1 MASFMHVAVS
11 ILLLSTLTS
20 AQMRGDNSF
29 AQDICNP
36 NDGDDD
42 VCSDKKPDMDR
53 ELDQM
58 EQDLEDLANLTR
70 GAQDKVVYLKD
81 SETQAQKQAPGSAI
95 YHYLWIEKFFNKSIL
110 SIVQA
115 NEKRIIDLKQMS
127 VQLDQMCKEPCKDTA
142 EIQTVTGKDCQDIA
156 NKGGKVSGLYYVK
169 PARVPEAFLVYCE
182 IDSFGHGWT
191 VLQRVRDVM
200 AVLTSTKNGFSIR
213 KVFGYLSPDDRT
225 EFWLGNEK
233 IFLLS
238 VQSSVPYVLR
248 IEMVD
253 WDGNK
258 KYADYATW
266 TRS

>member
-11 ILLLSTLTS
+11 ILLLSTLTL

-42 VCSDKKPDMDR
+42 GIYCSTTCGVLDK
-53 ELDQM
+53 M
-58 EQDLEDLANLTR
+58 EQDLEDLVNLTR

-81 SETQAQKQAPGSAI
+81 SETQAQKQEQDTYIKKSTSMLDDI
-95 YHYLWIEKFFNKSIL
+95 MRFEKIFLFFIPLPSQL
-110 SIVQA
+110 QSIVQA

-142 EIQTVTGKDCQDIA
+142 QIQTVTGK
-156 NKGGKVSGLYYVK
+156 GKTSGLYYVK
-169 PARVPEAFLVYCE
+169 PARAPEALLVYCE
-182 IDSFGHGWT
+182 IDSFGRGWT
-191 VLQRVRDVM
+191 VLQRRRDGSVDFN
-200 AVLTSTKNGFSIR
+200 KKWIQYKEG
-213 KVFGYLSPDDRT
+213 FGYLSPDDRT

-233 IFLLS
+233 IYLLS
-238 VQSSVPYVLR
+238 VQSSVSYVLR

-258 KYADYATW
+258 K
-266 TRS
+266 S